1 MADNGGSQPG
11 SETVKIEI
19 YDQSY
24 NVNAD
29 GNEDYLRELAAY
41 VDGKMRS
48 VADATKMVDSL
59 KVAVLAALNIA
70 DEMFTLR
77 RGRTPSKAR
86 CASEW
91 KNAWHWWKRRS
102 STRTD
107 SHDFRGTS
115 RAQPIWIPARLLYD
129 CGRRFPWDSLK
140 WRKEKQ
146 FESWL
151 CRWRC
156 WRCSCWPRRSA
167 VSGIITPELRTR
179 TAPSA
184 I

>member
-29 GNEDYLRELAAY
+29 GNEEYLRELAAY
-41 VDGKMRS
+41 VDGKMRF

-77 RGRTPSKAR
+77 ERQQDIDGPLRKRVEKCVALVEKALEH
-86 CASEW
+86 S
-91 KNAWHWWKRRS
+91 N
-102 STRTD
+102 
-107 SHDFRGTS
+107 
-115 RAQPIWIPARLLYD
+115 
-129 CGRRFPWDSLK
+129 
-140 WRKEKQ
+140 
-146 FESWL
+146 
-151 CRWRC
+151 
-156 WRCSCWPRRSA
+156 
-167 VSGIITPELRTR
+167 
-179 TAPSA
+179 
-184 I
+184 